1 MTSVLSEFAQIG
13 PRDKY
18 LLCVGTPASGQA
30 RTIVAGGTIT
40 SSMTDADWINAA
52 NTAAATPGAA
62 SLWRDLGKTVTTYS
76 PTTGLSTERFVLA
89 QLVSGASTEGS
100 SGVIRY
106 LRVWSA
112 AGTGVV
118 FARTG

>member
-13 PRDKY
+13 PREKY
-18 LLCVGTPASGQA
+18 LLAVAATANSVYTPVSGS
-30 RTIVAGGTIT
+30 TIT
-40 SSMTDADWINAA
+40 SSMTDTAWAA
-52 NTAAATPGAA
+52 VRTAAPTPTVGQ
-62 SLWRDLGKTVTTYS
+62 LYRDLGKTTTTYS

-106 LRVWSA
+106 IRVWSA
-112 AGTGVV
+112 AGTGVA